1 MLLTQKKK
9 LLKPA
14 TVVDENGVTISIDSD
29 VNVTFSI
36 LSGPARIL
44 ATHNGNPANLSPSHA
59 PWTMTYG
66 GLARC
71 FVRVTTDAASLS
83 RNRIVQIDAEIEPN
97 VKVLNNLEM
106 DKTSDDARNSNDNIV
121 VGVQAKL
128 HGGRTVRS
136 NVEIPVSRD
145 IMAHS
150 VQSLV
155 F

>member
-97 VKVLNNLEM
+97 VKVLNNL
-106 DKTSDDARNSNDNIV
+106 ARNSNDNIV